1 MSEWDTAK
9 LVINSV
15 TATIMDIKEF
25 SKQLKNKKKELQA
38 LTHRRMPVIAGKMAK
53 EHFQENF
60 RKEGFVNDGI
70 HPWPRSRRLTSEGS
84 GAGSNYGTLLS
95 SRKHLYK
102 SIKYIPGDARVTV
115 SNDLVYAPIHNWGGD
130 ITVTPRMKRFFWA
143 QYREATGKSKEHTRG
158 KKKGKQGRAAKAK
171 ETPEAKFWKRMAL
184 TKKKKLHIPKRQFLG
199 PSKELT
205 TMIEEKYEQEIYKI
219 LNS

>member
-1 MSEWDTAK
+1 
-9 LVINSV
+9 
-15 TATIMDIKEF
+15 MDIKEF
-25 SKQLKNKKKELQA
+25 SKQLKDKIKELQR
-38 LTHRRMPVIAGKMAK
+38 LTHRRMPIIAGKMAK

-60 RKEGFVNDGI
+60 RKGGFVNDGL
-70 HPWPRSRRLTSEGS
+70 HPWPSSRRLASGDS
-84 GAGSNYGTLLS
+84 GASSNYGTLLS

-102 SIKYIPGDARVTV
+102 SIKYIPGDARVKV
-115 SNDLVYAPIHNWGGD
+115 SNDLVYAPIHNWGGN
-130 ITVTPRMKRFFWA
+130 IPVTPRMKRFFWA
-143 QYREATGKSKEHTRG
+143 QYREVTGKSKSPTQG
-158 KKKGKQGRAAKAK
+158 KKRGKQGKAAKAQ

-184 TKKKKLHIPKRQFLG
+184 TKKKHLHIPQRQFLG